1 MGERPTKALTEVM
14 TEISPGITR
23 MCVEN
28 GEWSFGPP
36 NYYLVQGIDSAVVV
50 DSGTGT
56 DEEFGL
62 FRRTWLSKGKPQ
74 IAAVIVTH
82 EHFDHD
88 GGSFDFS
95 DLVGA
100 PIIGGLGK
108 RADERTIDLGER
120 AVTILPTP
128 GHTEDSL
135 CVMDNNTRGL
145 FTGDTIIEDKS
156 VVVEDMGEYVN
167 SLEALKKLNPS
178 TILPGHGNQ
187 ISDAEQKIADYIART
202 HRRER
207 MILRFI
213 HHGLNSV
220 DSLTKR
226 MYPHKPYVGQKQ
238 VLSHIEKL
246 IEEGRVVEQEGQLVL
261 I

>member
-1 MGERPTKALTEVM
+1 MGESSTTSLMEVVTEM
-14 TEISPGITR
+14 SPGITR
-23 MCVEN
+23 MYLEN

-36 NYYLVQGIDSAVVV
+36 NYYLIQGADCAVVV
-50 DSGTGT
+50 DSGTGS
-56 DEEFGL
+56 DEEFEL
-62 FRRTWLSKGKPQ
+62 FRNTWLSKGKPR

-95 DLVGA
+95 DLIGA
-100 PIIGGLGK
+100 PIIGGLG
-108 RADERTIDLGER
+108 ERVEQRTMDLGER
-120 AVTILPTP
+120 VVVILPTP

-167 SLEALKKLNPS
+167 SLERLKKIKPA
-178 TILPGHGNQ
+178 TIFPGHGNQ
-187 ISDAEQKIADYIART
+187 IQDANQKIADYIART

-207 MILRFI
+207 MIMRSI
-213 HHGLNSV
+213 QHGLNSV
-220 DSLTKR
+220 ESLTKR
-226 MYPHKPYVGQKQ
+226 MYPHKTHVGQKQ
-238 VLSHIEKL
+238 VLTHVKKL
-246 IEEGRVVEQEGQLVL
+246 IDDGLIVEQGGQLSL
-261 I
+261 T